1 MRKLGLILVCCAGV
15 ALPAGAL
22 ADNSAVDEDVPPGTS
37 QVSSK
42 PAFTIGSL
50 PVWYFIGGLTSG
62 ASVVADDRGGFVG
75 GELSLVR
82 LRDRKWFG
90 FYADGYYDFGVDG
103 TYLTAGPE
111 FGRGVFGLDLGGVVR
126 FANGESEIGGTA
138 RAVVSFGLFSIYGRY
153 IYMNSDFDEQV
164 VQVGAL
170 LKFPL
175 SSPFG
180 GGVPR

>member
-1 MRKLGLILVCCAGV
+1 MQKLGLLLVCCAGV

-22 ADNSAVDEDVPPGTS
+22 ADNDAADSGDA

-42 PAFTIGSL
+42 PAFTIGPQ
-50 PVWYFIGGLTSG
+50 PVWYFIGGVTSG

-82 LRDRKWFG
+82 LRDRKWLG

-103 TYLTAGPE
+103 TYITAGPE
-111 FGRGVFGLDLGGVVR
+111 LGIGVLGVDLGGVLR
-126 FANGESEIGGTA
+126 FAEGESEIGASA
-138 RAVVSFGLFSIYGRY
+138 RAVISLGLFSIYGRY
-153 IYMNSDFDEQV
+153 IYMNSDFDDQV
-164 VQVGAL
+164 VQVGAM

-175 SSPFG
+175 ISPFG
-180 GGVPR
+180 AGAPR